1 MNRRAFLGT
10 LADGL
15 LAVPLAAEAQEP
27 KVYRVGVLLQ
37 GSPPPPGSKPGPLRR
52 VLQELG
58 YIVGRNLVLEVRWA
72 EGKNQRFP
80 DLAVELVAL
89 KPDVIIADSTP
100 AAIAAARSTTT
111 VPIVMMNVSDPV
123 GSGLIASLAHP
134 GGNVTG
140 AIDFSNE
147 VITKQLELLHTAA
160 PRATRIAVLMLD
172 NPVHPAQLGAAQNV
186 AKSMGVTVV
195 PTKIRSSEDF
205 QPAFVSMTKKAEALL
220 LLGGAPFSTDAQVDR
235 IVELAM
241 KAKMPA
247 VYPSH
252 LFVDR
257 GGLLSYGTSSL
268 YRGKQMAAYVDKILK
283 GSKPADLP
291 VQQPTEFELVIN
303 LKTAKALGLTIP
315 PSLLQ
320 RADQVIE

>member
-52 VLQELG
+52 ALQELG

-160 PRATRIAVLMLD
+160 SRATRIAV
-172 NPVHPAQLGAAQNV
+172 A
-186 AKSMGVTVV
+186 
-195 PTKIRSSEDF
+195 R
-205 QPAFVSMTKKAEALL
+205 QPCSRHRMA
-220 LLGGAPFSTDAQVDR
+220 FSTSFGGSVRNPARKSSMQGRTARGPRAREAPHRTRSCEKDR
-235 IVELAM
+235 W
-241 KAKMPA
+241 
-247 VYPSH
+247 
-252 LFVDR
+252 
-257 GGLLSYGTSSL
+257 
-268 YRGKQMAAYVDKILK
+268 
-283 GSKPADLP
+283 
-291 VQQPTEFELVIN
+291 
-303 LKTAKALGLTIP
+303 
-315 PSLLQ
+315 
-320 RADQVIE
+320 